1 MVVGM
6 HRRRVPWSVAAP
18 GALLPAL
25 VTAAGCSILYDPDN
39 LPPLTDAVEVDAAID
54 APLDADP
61 SRLVLTGVA
70 PAELDEGVGAG
81 GGRPALIVLEGSAI
95 VGAAAVAVELV
106 GSDEPVPLVG
116 FDATA
121 DGTRGGLAVR
131 VPVLTELAAGQTA
144 TLRITITQGET
155 VDTVDV
161 TVRGLDELRLTA
173 ATMNSADLAP
183 RYSQIEVASSIRF
196 TGAAPV
202 RLRATA
208 GVVVDQRV
216 DGDAQGATP
225 GPHGCPGGAVDNPG
239 GCMAGGGRQGANGSV
254 LGLGTGSGG
263 GGGGFAAQGTAGSG
277 MMPGQPGDVSGND
290 MLVPIESV
298 AGTVGNRGNGGGGG
312 GGGTLQAGGPGGGG
326 GGVILLEAG
335 GDIAVGASGA
345 LRVRGGDGA
354 GNGGSGG
361 GGSGG
366 ALLVRAGGAIT
377 APGAWLSAPAGQ
389 GGTGNNPGGAGS
401 VGRIRVDAAAGDV
414 PSMATTPPAVRGPA
428 WSPSVPSITTASPLA
443 VELRGQPGRTFE
455 LRLDDQPAGTA
466 TPGVAGTATPTVTL
480 RPGRNQLCAVAL
492 AGQLLPES
500 LACVDIFHAGP

>member
-1 MVVGM
+1 M

-61 SRLVLTGVA
+61 SRLVLTGVS

-131 VPVLTELAAGQTA
+131 VPVLPELAAGQTA

-183 RYSQIEVASSIRF
+183 RYSQIEVASNIRF

-298 AGTVGNRGNGGGGG
+298 AGTVGNRGGGGGG
-312 GGGTLQAGGPGGGG
+312 GGAHAAGGWPRRRRRRRHPARGRRRHRRRR
-326 GGVILLEAG
+326 ERRAAG
-335 GDIAVGASGA
+335 PRRRRCRQRRLGRRR
-345 LRVRGGDGA
+345 LR
-354 GNGGSGG
+354 S
-361 GGSGG
+361 

-389 GGTGNNPGGAGS
+389 GGTGNNAGGAGS

-428 WSPSVPSITTASPLA
+428 WSPSVPSITTASSLA

-466 TPGVAGTATPTVTL
+466 TPGVAGTAVPTVTL